1 MAKPGRN
8 DPCPCGSGNK
18 YKKCCL
24 AKDEAAEHEQ
34 LAEADARRA
43 KNAAVTTAVHRLH
56 LREVKAA
63 IAARLAGAEDADEY
77 ELTIASNVAADLVRA
92 GKLDEAEQ
100 AARDLL
106 VLFPDV
112 HDGYDRLGMVYEAR
126 GDNQKAADCYR
137 KVIEIIRQ
145 HPDDY
150 DTEFEHV
157 FTTLVD
163 KLDPPPAT

>member
-24 AKDEAAEHEQ
+24 AKEEAVEREQ
-34 LAEADARRA
+34 LAKADAKRA
-43 KNAAVTTAVHRLH
+43 ERAAAHTQN

-63 IAARLAGAEDADEY
+63 IAARLFVAEDADED
-77 ELTIASNVAADLVRA
+77 ELTIASNAAADLVRA
-92 GKLDEAEQ
+92 GKLDDAEQ

-106 VLFPDV
+106 VRFPEV
-112 HDGYDRLGMVYEAR
+112 HDGYDRLGMVHEAR
-126 GDNQKAADCYR
+126 GENRQAADCYR
-137 KVIEIIRQ
+137 KVIEFIRE

-150 DTEFEHV
+150 DPGFEDV
-157 FTTLVD
+157 FTKLVNR
-163 KLDPPPAT
+163 LDPPVAT